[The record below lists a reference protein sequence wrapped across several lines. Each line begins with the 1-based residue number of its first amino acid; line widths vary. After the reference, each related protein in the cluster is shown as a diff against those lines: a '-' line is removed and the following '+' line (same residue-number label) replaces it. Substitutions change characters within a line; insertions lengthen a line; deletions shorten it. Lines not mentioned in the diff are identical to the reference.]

1 MKTVKD
7 MIAKTNMIEL
17 KIEEYA
23 DALKKSMYDEQWI
36 NNLYTDKEN
45 IFRLFEKVGKNCPI
59 KNAVR
64 FAETRDIRYLLETKN
79 NLTLPE
85 SISNLYFEAG
95 KPEQTMILIN
105 EIFSSTLY
113 YAERIKDLIN
123 EYSMNTR
130 TFFETTLQPYPEN
143 ISDTWKP
150 IKRFKLENHV
160 LSIDKN
166 TLHFENQESPFSD
179 YFIERKN
186 KKLLKKLFIN
196 YKIVSET
203 DYKNIKR
210 RLLNFKEVSIPT
222 NFAYCNS
229 DNAKYKITTNA
240 SQTVNRDGV
249 EFTLLGDRINVLHI
263 QEIK

>member
-7 MIAKTNMIEL
+7 MITKTNMIEL

-45 IFRLFEKVGKNCPI
+45 LFRLFEKVGKNCPI

-130 TFFETTLQPYPEN
+130 TFFETTFSSLCN
-143 ISDTWKP
+143 LRRTFLISSDGGSFSGFTP
-150 IKRFKLENHV
+150 
-160 LSIDKN
+160 LSI
-166 TLHFENQESPFSD
+166 
-179 YFIERKN
+179 
-186 KKLLKKLFIN
+186 
-196 YKIVSET
+196 KIFLT
-203 DYKNIKR
+203 A
-210 RLLNFKEVSIPT
+210 RLLSICSCRICLSPSKS
-222 NFAYCNS
+222 FS
-229 DNAKYKITTNA
+229 TT
-240 SQTVNRDGV
+240 
-249 EFTLLGDRINVLHI
+249 L
-263 QEIK
+263 